1 MAICASKGWSVTC
14 WCHSVR
20 VGALGCV
27 FGCAWVRFSAFL
39 CGSVR
44 VGALR
49 CVSVRFGSALRRAFV
64 CFGVFRCVSVRVV
77 VIRCVSVRFV
87 FVVGSSSTLH
97 SDDRSSDCWVVGSLG
112 SLIRW

>member
-1 MAICASKGWSVTC
+1 MLQ
-14 WCHSVR
+14 R
-20 VGALGCV
+20 VGRSLVGVIRCVLVYLGAVLGALGC
-27 FGCAWVRFSAFL
+27 
-39 CGSVR
+39 
-44 VGALR
+44 ALAHSYVVR
-49 CVSVRFGSALRRAFV
+49 CVLVRFGVFQCVLVRFSALRRAFV

-87 FVVGSSSTLH
+87 FVVGSSRTLH